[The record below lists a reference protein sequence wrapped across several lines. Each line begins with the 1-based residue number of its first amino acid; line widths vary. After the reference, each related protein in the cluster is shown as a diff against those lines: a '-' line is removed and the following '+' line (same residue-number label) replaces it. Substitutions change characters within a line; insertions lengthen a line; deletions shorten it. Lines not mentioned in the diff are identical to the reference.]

1 MSRIAELLGLKAKI
15 AELENEINNETISF
29 TREELIE
36 FTKTISNAVANG
48 VKFELSKKDNFDFG
62 SALYTKRN
70 SEVMGGLEVK
80 VSRGRV
86 LSEVVDSID
95 WVLND
100 ENVESV
106 VETVLEGL
114 GK

>member
-1 MSRIAELLGLKAKI
+1 
-15 AELENEINNETISF
+15 
-29 TREELIE
+29 
-36 FTKTISNAVANG
+36 
-48 VKFELSKKDNFDFG
+48 
-62 SALYTKRN
+62 
-70 SEVMGGLEVK
+70 MGGLEVK

-95 WVLND
+95 WVLDD

-106 VETVLEGL
+106 VENVLEGL

>member
-1 MSRIAELLGLKAKI
+1 MNKLAELLGLRAQI
-15 AELENEINNETISF
+15 AELENEINNESITF
-29 TREELIE
+29 TKEELIE

-48 VKFELSKKDNFDFG
+48 VKYELSKKDNFDFTN
-62 SALYTKRN
+62 ALYSKK
-70 SEVMGGLEVK
+70 SDVIGGIEVK

-106 VETVLEGL
+106 VENVLESL

>member
-15 AELENEINNETISF
+15 AELENDNKNEKITF

-48 VKFELSKKDNFDFG
+48 VKFELSKKDNFDFAG
-62 SALYTKRN
+62 ALYTKRN

-86 LSEVVDSID
+86 LSEVVGSID
-95 WVLND
+95 WNLDD

-106 VETVLEGL
+106 VECVLSSMD
-114 GK
+114 K

>member
-1 MSRIAELLGLKAKI
+1 MNKFAELLGLKAKI
-15 AELENEINNETISF
+15 AELENEINNESITF
-29 TREELIE
+29 TKEELIE

-62 SALYTKRN
+62 GALYTKHN
-70 SEVMGGLEVK
+70 SDFMGGLEVK

-100 ENVESV
+100 KNVESV
-106 VETVLEGL
+106 VECVLGSM

>member
-1 MSRIAELLGLKAKI
+1 MSRIAELLGLKAQVAK
-15 AELENEINNETISF
+15 LENEINNEVVSF
-29 TREELIE
+29 TKEELIE

-48 VKFELSKKDNFDFG
+48 VKFELSKKDNFDFTG
-62 SALYTKRN
+62 ALYTKRN
-70 SEVMGGLEVK
+70 SDIIGGLEVN

-95 WVLND
+95 WQLQD

-106 VETVLEGL
+106 VEYVLGSMD
-114 GK
+114 K

>member
-1 MSRIAELLGLKAKI
+1 MNKLAELLGLRAKI
-15 AELENEINNETISF
+15 AELENEIKNESITF
-29 TREELIE
+29 TKEELID

-48 VKFELSKKDNFDFG
+48 VKYELSKKDNFDFEN
-62 SALYTKRN
+62 ALYSKK
-70 SEVMGGLEVK
+70 SSVIGGIEVK

-86 LSEVVDSID
+86 LSEVVNSID
-95 WVLND
+95 WVLDD

>member
-1 MSRIAELLGLKAKI
+1 MNKLAELLGLKAKI
-15 AELENEINNETISF
+15 AELENEINTESITF

-48 VKFELSKKDNFDFG
+48 VKFELSKKDNFDFK
-62 SALYTKRN
+62 SALFTVK
-70 SEVMGGLEVK
+70 EEGELVIK
-80 VSRGRV
+80 VSRIK
-86 LSEVVDSID
+86 VVDNIIGSID
-95 WVLND
+95 WELND

-106 VETVLEGL
+106 VENVLESL

>member
-15 AELENEINNETISF
+15 AELENEIKNETITF
-29 TREELIE
+29 TKEELIE

-48 VKFELSKKDNFDFG
+48 VKFELSKKDNFDFAG
-62 SALYTKRN
+62 ALYTKRN
-70 SEVMGGLEVK
+70 SGLEVK

-86 LSEVVDSID
+86 LSEIVGSID
-95 WVLND
+95 WNLDD

-106 VETVLEGL
+106 VECVLSSMD
-114 GK
+114 K

>member
-15 AELENEINNETISF
+15 AELENEINNEVISF
-29 TREELIE
+29 TKEELIE

-48 VKFELSKKDNFDFG
+48 VKFELSKKDNFDFK
-62 SALYTKRN
+62 SALFTVK
-70 SEVMGGLEVK
+70 EEGELVIK
-80 VSRGRV
+80 VSRTK
-86 LSEVVDSID
+86 VVNNIIGSID
-95 WVLND
+95 WELND

>member
-1 MSRIAELLGLKAKI
+1 MNKLAELLGLRAQI
-15 AELENEINNETISF
+15 AELENEINNESITF
-29 TREELIE
+29 TKEELIE

-48 VKFELSKKDNFDFG
+48 VKFELSQKDNFDFTN
-62 SALYTKRN
+62 ALYSKK
-70 SEVMGGLEVK
+70 SDVIGGIEVK

-106 VETVLEGL
+106 VENVLESL